1 MATFSVN
8 ETARRVQ
15 YVSTGQTTYN
25 FNFQVNAASELQVY
39 VNDTLQVDSVSYS
52 ATIGS
57 SGSGSIA
64 FINNSGSG
72 GTNYTPSNGDYITI
86 IGDLPL
92 SRTTSLNNAADITT
106 TNLDTEFDNTLFRQQ
121 QLKEMMDR
129 SIQLKV
135 TTPRTVTSTG
145 TNGPL
150 QFPYDATVSNNADK
164 LIAYDSNGTSL
175 ILGPTSAGLTTLTNI
190 ASDVQTLAG
199 ISSNITTV
207 AGMQSNIS
215 SVLSNATNINAA
227 ATNITNINLVG
238 SNASNIN
245 TVASDITNVNQLAN
259 ALNLETTFVVT
270 VANPGSGNVFVID
283 GSNNPILTLDRGANY
298 IFDLSNSSNAG
309 HPLAFKD
316 ASGNSYTTGVTTTGT
331 AGTSGAKVTLE
342 VASNAPSQIRYYCT
356 VHGNSMGNII
366 SIVNNNLSTVAGN
379 ISSVTTVAGGITNIN
394 TAATNIANINSVAGN
409 ATNINA
415 VNSNAT
421 NINDV
426 AGDISNINSVAGNS
440 TNINA
445 VAGNST
451 NINAVNTNSSNIN
464 AVAGN
469 ATNINTV
476 AGDTTEITAVAG
488 NATNINTVAGNNTN
502 INTVAGANSNITSV
516 AGSITNVNTVATNI
530 ADVNSFSN
538 TYRISANAP
547 TTSLDVGDLWFDT
560 TNSVMKVYSA
570 SGFITAASA
579 VNGTANRFTYTATA
593 NQTTFTG
600 SDDNSNTLGYDAGF
614 VDIYLNGIKLVS
626 GGSNDYVATN
636 GTSIVLNSGAA
647 ANDTLEAIAYGT
659 FELLNS
665 DVGDLGNV
673 NTTGLATNDLLRY
686 DGTNFVPKSFDE
698 ITPSQSS
705 NSGKFLTTDG
715 TNSSWATVAQYTLP
729 TQTGNTGKFLTTDG
743 TNESWGTV
751 NTDLVSDLSPQ
762 LGASLDGNGN
772 TIDLSA
778 NNTHFNLPRGTTSQQ
793 VTPSAA
799 NEGAIR
805 YDTDDDVVY
814 YSTGS
819 QWIKIASASPS
830 LTSVTGNLYVSSA
843 TTLTLAGT
851 NFLTGNLIVNF
862 TQTSDSIN
870 ENVTVTPSSETA
882 ATVSVPA
889 AVYNNVTAGN
899 AVTIKVTNSDGI
911 QSGGQNITAA
921 ALPSGGSISNSG
933 SYRIH
938 TFTSSG
944 TFTNTISNLSVD
956 YLVIAGG
963 AGGASSF
970 GGGGGAGG
978 YRTTVGTSGGN
989 SSSES
994 AITLSATSHTITVGA
1009 GGAGGPATGNPRG
1022 ASGSSS
1028 SIGSSVTSIGGGSGG
1043 SYRSY
1048 TTYSTGVAG
1057 GSGGGGGSSEN
1068 DTTHAGGAG
1077 TSGQGTAGGYGYG
1090 RNGYLG
1096 GGGGGAG
1103 NSGSNASANN
1113 SAGNGGNGLSN
1124 NITGSSVT
1132 RGGGGGGAAYG
1143 YSNSTSDGSGGSG
1156 GGGAGNS
1163 QNSNTEA
1170 GSAATA
1176 NTGGGGG
1183 GGSYALGPGGAGGS
1197 GIVIIRYQL

>member
-175 ILGPTSAGLTTLTNI
+175 ILGPTSAGLTTLTSI
-190 ASDVQTLAG
+190 ASEVQTLAG
-199 ISSNITTV
+199 ISSDITTV

-215 SVLSNATNINAA
+215 TVISNSTNINSV
-227 ATNITNINLVG
+227 ATNITNINT
-238 SNASNIN
+238 NATNISSIT
-245 TVASDITNVNQLAN
+245 TVATDITNVNQLAN

-283 GSNNPILTLDRGANY
+283 GSNNPTLSLDRGATY

-316 ASGNSYTTGVTTTGT
+316 GSGNAYTTGVTTTGT
-331 AGTSGAKVTLE
+331 AGSSGAKVTIE
-342 VASNAPSQIRYYCT
+342 VASNAPSSLRYYCT
-356 VHGNSMGNII
+356 VHGNGMGNTI
-366 SIVNNNLSTVAGN
+366 SVVNNNLATVAGN
-379 ISSVTTVAGGITNIN
+379 ITNINNVASDIANVN

-421 NINDV
+421 NINAV

-476 AGDTTEITAVAG
+476 AGDTTEINAVAG

-516 AGSITNVNTVATNI
+516 AGSISNVNTVATNI
-530 ADVNSFSN
+530 ADVNNFSD

-560 TNSVMKVYSA
+560 TNNVMKVYSS
-570 SGFITAASA
+570 SGWITAASA

-593 NQTTFTG
+593 GQTTFTG
-600 SDDNSNTLGYDAGF
+600 ADDSSNTLAYDAGF

-626 GGSNDYVATN
+626 GGSADYVATN
-636 GTSIVLNSGAA
+636 GTSVVLNTAA
-647 ANDTLEAIAYGT
+647 AVNDILQIVAYGT
-659 FELLNS
+659 FELANFSINAAS
-665 DVGDLGNV
+665 DV

-705 NSGKFLTTDG
+705 NANKFLTTDG
-715 TNSSWATVAQYTLP
+715 TNSSWSFVNAANLTGSLPAIDGSALTGIETGTDWQSSIKTSNFTAAADKGYWIDTSSNTV
-729 TQTGNTGKFLTTDG
+729 
-743 TNESWGTV
+743 TV
-751 NTDLVSDLSPQ
+751 TFPSS
-762 LGASLDGNGN
+762 ASVGN
-772 TIDLSA
+772 TIELVDYARNWGTNKIIINQNGLNFQGFSSP
-778 NNTHFNLPRGTTSQQ
+778 NPEYNTDGQSVRFVYSGSTKGWIPNS
-793 VTPSAA
+793 
-799 NEGAIR
+799 
-805 YDTDDDVVY
+805 DDDVTDEVPQG
-814 YSTGS
+814 YS
-819 QWIKIASASPS
+819 ID
-830 LTSVTGNLYVSSA
+830 
-843 TTLTLAGT
+843 
-851 NFLTGNLIVNF
+851 F
-862 TQTSDSIN
+862 
-870 ENVTVTPSSETA
+870 
-882 ATVSVPA
+882 
-889 AVYNNVTAGN
+889 
-899 AVTIKVTNSDGI
+899 
-911 QSGGQNITAA
+911 
-921 ALPSGGSISNSG
+921 
-933 SYRIH
+933 
-938 TFTSSG
+938 
-944 TFTNTISNLSVD
+944 
-956 YLVIAGG
+956 LVIAGG
-963 AGGASSF
+963 GAGGSHH

-978 YRTTVGTSGGN
+978 YRTSTQTINAGTAITVTVGDGGTATSSNSENGGTGSN
-989 SSSES
+989 SSISG
-994 AITLSATSHTITVGA
+994 TGVTTITSA
-1009 GGAGGPATGNPRG
+1009 GGAGGAKG
-1022 ASGSSS
+1022 AA
-1028 SIGSSVTSIGGGSGG
+1028 SVTNGLDGGS
-1043 SYRSY
+1043 
-1048 TTYSTGVAG
+1048 
-1057 GSGGGGGSSEN
+1057 GSGGGGHPSSGTTGGSGNTPSTSPSQGN
-1068 DTTHAGGAG
+1068 NGG
-1077 TSGQGTAGGYGYG
+1077 
-1090 RNGYLG
+1090 NGNGSQPELG

-1103 NSGSNASANN
+1103 GTGFAGGSGGA
-1113 SAGNGGNGLSN
+1113 GGNGAASS
-1124 NITGSSVT
+1124 ITGSSVT
-1132 RGGGGGGAAYG
+1132 RAGGGGGGAR
-1143 YSNSTSDGSGGSG
+1143 SDGTAGSGGSG
-1156 GGGAGNS
+1156 GGGAG
-1163 QNSNTEA
+1163 SNFGSGAATA
-1170 GSAATA
+1170 GTA
-1176 NTGGGGG
+1176 NTGSG
-1183 GGSYALGPGGAGGS
+1183 GGAGGRQYGTGANFSNS
-1197 GIVIIRYQL
+1197 GAGGKGVVILSVPTARYTSTTTGSPTVTTSGSNTIIQFNGTGSYTT